1 MSKVLV
7 IDDEPKI
14 VSFVTRALTA
24 RGYDVDSAENG
35 AEGLEL
41 IRMGG
46 YAWSSSICGCPT
58 STDRCPSRTLEERPD
73 QQVIVLSALPDVDTK
88 VRCLDIG
95 AADYITKPFSLTE
108 LLARVRRRVRQR
120 ASDGERFL
128 RAGRLVLDLRNRA
141 ADVGGGTVTLAA
153 REFLLL
159 QHLVRHRDEVCTR
172 ESCSA
177 TSGATH
183 RPRDQTLLRCASAG
197 SARSSAKTSSR
208 RFAMSG
214 TAPRSVSTGRA
225 RLGRVRN
232 AELCSDAVR
241 RRVGD
246 VRFTSSGSA

>member
-46 YAWSSSICGCPT
+46 YAVVVLDLRLPDIDGIDVLRS
-58 STDRCPSRTLEERPD
+58 TLEERPD

-141 ADVGGGTVTLAA
+141 ADVGEGTVTLAA

-172 ESCSA
+172 EE
-177 TSGATH
+177 
-183 RPRDQTLLRCASAG
+183 LLSDVWG
-197 SARSSAKTSSR
+197 YS
-208 RFAMSG
+208 FDPG
-214 TAPRSVSTGRA
+214 T
-225 RLGRVRN
+225 N
-232 AELCSDAVR
+232 AVEVCVR
-241 RRVGD
+241 RLRAKLGQNLIETIRNVGYCF
-246 VRFTSSGSA
+246 RAP